1 MYVSLRIFAPTI
13 LCLLI
18 FTGAA
23 FPWEI
28 ENIPERL
35 RQAQGLIASG
45 HSEPAEKLLSS
56 ILRQQPGNPVALTLM
71 GVLRAQ
77 QPGQDTKAEEF
88 FRKAIAADPNH
99 MPAWRGLGLLL
110 LKMQR
115 YPEALETFE
124 GGLKRSPRDGA
135 LHQGEVRT
143 AIVLAETQLQAQ
155 DNEGALISLL
165 RANKFVSDDA
175 DLLTKLGI
183 LEDRMKIFHD
193 ADIALK
199 RSLALREN
207 DPATLYALAH
217 LKVDQ
222 QIPAEAA
229 VYMQLYLA
237 LKPDDASAHYGM
249 GRILRL
255 SAKPDE
261 AAVEYEES
269 IALRPEQTESY
280 YELAEMAVDANHEDK
295 AEPLLKKV
303 LERDPKHGGAFTE
316 MGVIAFRRKDYAQAE
331 QYLKSAIAAVPQY
344 GSAHYQYALTLSK
357 MGRKEEAQRE
367 FSAANALNKPP
378 VEKSAGTVQLKEP
391 AQSKETY

>member
-1 MYVSLRIFAPTI
+1 MHVPLRIFAPAI
-13 LCLLI
+13 LWLLL
-18 FTGAA
+18 FPGTA
-23 FPWEI
+23 FPQSMAKV
-28 ENIPERL
+28 PEQL

-45 HSEPAEKLLSS
+45 HSKAAENLLSS

-71 GVLRAQ
+71 GAVRAQ
-77 QPGQDTKAEEF
+77 QQGQDTKAEEF
-88 FRKAIAADPNH
+88 FRKAIAAAPNH
-99 MPAWRGLGLLL
+99 ILAWRGLGLLL

-115 YPEALETFE
+115 YPEALDTFE
-124 GGLKRSPRDGA
+124 NGLKRSPRDGA
-135 LHQGEVRT
+135 LRQGEVRT
-143 AIVLAETQLQAQ
+143 AIVFAETQLQAQ

-183 LEDRMKIFHD
+183 LEDRMKVFHD

-199 RSLALREN
+199 RSLALRAN
-207 DPATLYALAH
+207 DPTTLYALAH

-229 VYMQLYLA
+229 AYMQLYLA
-237 LKPDDASAHYGM
+237 LKPDDASAHYGL

-255 SAKPDE
+255 AAKPEE
-261 AAVEYEES
+261 AAVEYEKS

-280 YELAEMAVDANHEDK
+280 YDLAEMAVDANRDDK
-295 AEPLLKKV
+295 AEPLLKRV
-303 LERDPKHGGAFTE
+303 LERDPRHGGALTE
-316 MGVIAFRRKDYAQAE
+316 MGVIAFRRRDYAQAE

-344 GSAHYQYALTLSK
+344 GPAHYQYALTLSK
-357 MGRKEEAQRE
+357 MKRKEDAQRE

-378 VEKSAGTVQLKEP
+378 VEKPAGTVRLKEP
-391 AQSKETY
+391 AQSTEIH